1 MLTQLR
7 ISNFRCYVDTTIH
20 FNGTAILVGKNNA
33 GKSTSIE
40 ALKIISTIIRKYKT
54 ARYMFPPEWVNE
66 RHYGI
71 SPNIENMNISDRG
84 IFNMYGEAPGII
96 EANFSYGTSIK
107 AYIGEGLEIFAI
119 IYDQDGIP
127 VQNARQAKSTELP
140 RIEVLPQISAVLDNE
155 KLLNQKTVD
164 NNRATRLASRNFRN
178 QLYYYNEVYP
188 AFKQLTESTWERLR
202 VSPIELS
209 YGDDGRYLSFFVR
222 VNDFE
227 AEIGWMGHG
236 LQMWIQT
243 MWFISQCPEDAIV
256 VLDEPDVYM
265 HADLQRRLVRLISP
279 MFKQII
285 IATHSLEIIEE
296 VPSDCI
302 IPINSSKKKTVP
314 IGDEK
319 SLQLLT
325 KELDNSFNIDLA
337 RIFVANKF
345 IILDSDETSRKILS
359 AFQSILHPNTLHSII
374 TYPKAYVKG
383 YDGWTDAKA
392 IAKAFSTNNV
402 GLKIY
407 ALFSHNNKTNE
418 EKELFK
424 ADAEIHD
431 IALHIWNRRDIDSYA
446 INTDAII
453 TYITQRNTT
462 GETDAS
468 YIEDQINSIINI
480 LFDEVVQKGLA
491 SSSDNP
497 LNVISGRTFFNI
509 FSKWTQMEYGIT
521 VSARQVIT
529 TFTPNQV
536 PNEIKEV
543 ISMLMDTK
551 K

>member
-1 MLTQLR
+1 MLTKLR
-7 ISNFRCYVDTTIH
+7 ITNFRCYVDTTIH
-20 FNGTAILVGKNNA
+20 FNGNAILVGKNNA

-40 ALKIISTIIRKYKT
+40 ALKIISSIVRKYKT
-54 ARYMFPPEWVNE
+54 ARYCFPPEWVNE

-71 SPNIENMNISDRG
+71 SPNVENLNISDRG
-84 IFNMYGEAPGII
+84 IFNMYGEAPAII
-96 EANFSYGTSIK
+96 EAQFSNGTSIK
-107 AYIGEGLEIFAI
+107 AYIGDGLEIFAI

-127 VQNARQAKSTELP
+127 VQNAKQAKLTELP
-140 RIEVLPQISAVLDNE
+140 RIDVLPQISAVLDNE

-178 QLYYYNEVYP
+178 QLYYYNEAYP
-188 AFKQLTESTWERLR
+188 AFKQLAESTWERLR
-202 VSPIELS
+202 VNPVETS

-536 PNEIKEV
+536 PNEITEV

>member
-20 FNGTAILVGKNNA
+20 FNGTAILVGNNNA

-96 EANFSYGTSIK
+96 EANFSNGTSIK